1 MGDLQRLDRARI
13 EELRGI
19 RGWNGQG
26 DGLWLRGSAEGL
38 RAPCVSI
45 VGTRA
50 ATAYGRGIARQ
61 LARDLCKAGC
71 TIVSGLALGID
82 AAAHEGALDA
92 NGTTI
97 GVLGGGHDQFFPR
110 RNAELAQR
118 MIAAGGAV
126 LSPFPPSMPTV
137 PHQFLVRNGI
147 VAALSDACVVV
158 EAPARSGALN
168 TAQWAAAS
176 IPVLVVPADVDRAS
190 FAGSH
195 ALIRDGA
202 TLARDAGDVLEALA
216 LDRLPLRVESRA
228 EPSEPVQRALI
239 RALGSGELDLDS
251 LVTASGCTPAETFAA
266 LAVLELDGL
275 VERRSALRFALV

>member
-1 MGDLQRLDRARI
+1 MEHLQRLDRARI

-19 RGWNGQG
+19 RGWSGQG

-50 ATAYGRGIARQ
+50 ATAYGKGIARQ
-61 LARDLCKAGC
+61 LARDLCAAGC

-82 AAAHEGALDA
+82 AAAHEGALA
-92 NGTTI
+92 VRGITV
-97 GVLGGGHDQFFPR
+97 GVLGGGHEQFFPR
-110 RNAELAQR
+110 RNADLAQR
-118 MIAAGGAV
+118 MVAAGGAV
-126 LSPFPPSMPTV
+126 LSPFPPTMPAV

-147 VAALSDACVVV
+147 VAALSDACVVI

-168 TAQWAAAS
+168 TAQWAAGS

-216 LDRLPLRVESRA
+216 LDRLPLRVEARP

-239 RALGSGELDLDS
+239 DALAAGELDLDR
-251 LVTASGCTPAETFAA
+251 LVAASGCTPAATFAA

-275 VERRSALRFALV
+275 VERRSGLRFALA